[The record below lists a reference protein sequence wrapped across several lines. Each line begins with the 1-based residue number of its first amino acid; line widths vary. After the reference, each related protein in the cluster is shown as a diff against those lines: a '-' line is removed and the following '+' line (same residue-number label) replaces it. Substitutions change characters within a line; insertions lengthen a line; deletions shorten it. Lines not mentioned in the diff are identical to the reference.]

1 MLLIIENGNNNT
13 MCKWKIVKSD
23 MLGKVL
29 VLVNVCDKYYKQNLN
44 ESTKLISSFSLIN
57 SINR

>member
-1 MLLIIENGNNNT
+1 
-13 MCKWKIVKSD
+13 